1 MGISLQQLSN
11 SINKV
16 MAKVTA
22 LDSVIKN
29 ALDTHKD
36 NTDIHVTSEDKTK
49 WNGIL
54 QSSKDYAD
62 SLVSAIN
69 GFDVI
74 TCETELPTENT
85 KEKTIYMLKKATSE
99 TGNLYDEYLY
109 INSKWEKIGEGI
121 NADLKDY
128 AKKTDLDAYEKTET
142 LTATLANYTK
152 TTDLDTK
159 LQDYAKKNEVGSET
173 TYTDEEVNSAVD
185 TVLANF

>member
-36 NTDIHVTSEDKTK
+36 NADIHVTSEDKTK

-74 TCETELPTENT
+74 TCETELPTENI
-85 KEKTIYMLKKATSE
+85 K
-99 TGNLYDEYLY
+99 
-109 INSKWEKIGEGI
+109 
-121 NADLKDY
+121 
-128 AKKTDLDAYEKTET
+128 
-142 LTATLANYTK
+142 
-152 TTDLDTK
+152 
-159 LQDYAKKNEVGSET
+159 
-173 TYTDEEVNSAVD
+173 
-185 TVLANF
+185 